1 MKETEDSEKIKA
13 PPGFDRFLRLGML
26 IESDTKTLMV
36 RLLHLIRGNGIYKM
50 IPSRENR
57 ENYQE
62 FISAV
67 HDGWK
72 LAQKLIAIE
81 VCKNLSEIS
90 LLEAQKSDFH
100 IRKDSVEKSNTIEK
114 IKKLSLENNML
125 RRFVDSIVWHMLFDE
140 QSTIRRLPMKKHG
153 DNLSIKNIEDI
164 QEVIDQYNECP
175 MTIAIMADLTTF
187 VHHGDI
193 ALKSIQGTSFVE
205 VKSGSKSKVLLDV
218 MEHSEG
224 LGCKLAETIL
234 TKDFTRSEKQQ
245 YKRTKNQ
252 ADRAKNLS
260 STLKTN
266 EGYDQLTGRKVKITE
281 TKCEIKYYNKELLDC
296 RKRLEENGTYAISVI
311 DSCLYIGM
319 YKEPEF
325 AYVGFSSWMSML
337 KCSNPIYNLTDSFFD
352 ALARP
357 LPSLNMPT
365 EFIEEII
372 NGKIIVMGCLNTRGF
387 FELSRRLY
395 PNMITLARPPQN
407 ADIGAMRV
415 DGKAMAMAMSDQGI
429 QGYLGDGLMNR
440 MRFDLQSPRSILE
453 NQYATTNKYYYIPV
467 HHQASDDLAE
477 ESIG

>member
-1 MKETEDSEKIKA
+1 MKETEDSEKVEA
-13 PPGFDRFLRLGML
+13 PPGFERFLRLGML
-26 IESDTKTLMV
+26 IESDTKALMV

-50 IPSRENR
+50 IPSTENR

-62 FISAV
+62 FIAAV

-72 LAQKLIAIE
+72 LAQKLIVIE

-90 LLEAQKSDFH
+90 SLEAQKKDFH
-100 IRKDSVEKSNTIEK
+100 RKKDSVEKSKTIEK

-140 QSTIRRLPMKKHG
+140 QSTIRRLPMSKHG

-193 ALKSIQGTSFVE
+193 VLRNSQGASFIE

-218 MEHSEG
+218 MAQSEV

-234 TKDFTRSEKQQ
+234 TKNFTRSEEQQ

-260 STLKTN
+260 STLRTN
-266 EGYDQLTGRKVKITE
+266 NGYDQLTGRKVTIAE
-281 TKCEIKYYNKELLDC
+281 TKCDIKYYNDELLDC
-296 RKRLEENGTYAISVI
+296 RKRLEANGTYAISVI

-319 YKEPEF
+319 YEEPEF

-365 EFIEEII
+365 EFIEELIA
-372 NGKIIVMGCLNTRGF
+372 GKIIVMGCLNTKGF
-387 FELSRRLY
+387 YKLSQKLY
-395 PNMITLARPPQN
+395 PSMIALASPPKN
-407 ADIGAMRV
+407 TDIGAMHI

-429 QGYLGDGLMNR
+429 QGYLGDGLLNR
-440 MRFDLQSPRSILE
+440 MRFDLQSPRNILE
-453 NQYATTNKYYYIPV
+453 NQYATTNKYYYIPSP
-467 HHQASDDLAE
+467 QQKSGDLAE
-477 ESIG
+477 EAIG

>member
-1 MKETEDSEKIKA
+1 MKETEDNEKIKA
-13 PPGFDRFLRLGML
+13 PPGFERFLRLGMR
-26 IESDTKTLMV
+26 IDSDTRALMV

-62 FISAV
+62 FITAV

-72 LAQKLIAIE
+72 LAQKLIVIE

-90 LLEAQKSDFH
+90 SLEAQKSDFH
-100 IRKDSVEKSNTIEK
+100 KIKDSAGKSKTIEK
-114 IKKLSLENNML
+114 INRVSLENNML
-125 RRFVDSIVWHMLFDE
+125 RRFADSIVWHMLFDE
-140 QSTIRRLPMKKHG
+140 QSTIRRLPMNKHG

-193 ALKSIQGTSFVE
+193 ALRNAQGTSFIE
-205 VKSGSKSKVLLDV
+205 IKSGSKSKVLLDI
-218 MEHSEG
+218 MERSEG

-234 TKDFTRSEKQQ
+234 TKGFTRSEKQQ

-252 ADRAKNLS
+252 ADRARNLS
-260 STLKTN
+260 STLRTN
-266 EGYDQLTGRKVKITE
+266 QGYDQLTGRKVTITE
-281 TKCEIKYYNKELLDC
+281 TKCDIKYYNDELLNC
-296 RKRLEENGTYAISVI
+296 RKRLEENGTYAISII

-325 AYVGFSSWMSML
+325 AYVGFSSWMSIL
-337 KCSNPIYNLTDSFFD
+337 KCSNPVYNLTDSFFD

-372 NGKIIVMGCLNTRGF
+372 TGKIIVMGCLSTKGF
-387 FELSRRLY
+387 HELSQKLY
-395 PNMITLARPPQN
+395 PSMITLARPPNN
-407 ADIGAMRV
+407 ADIGAMHV
-415 DGKAMAMAMSDQGI
+415 DGKAMAMSMSDQGI
-429 QGYLGDGLMNR
+429 QGFLGDGLLNR
-440 MRFDLQSPRSILE
+440 MRFDLQTPRSILE
-453 NQYATTNKYYYIPV
+453 NQYATTQKYYYIPEP
-467 HHQASDDLAE
+467 QQTSDDLAE
-477 ESIG
+477 ESFS